1 MPIPSPRNV
10 VLIWC
15 SSLSISFMP
24 IRCLGDS
31 AEHASPISRTAMM
44 HFCNF
49 SLPWDKLPVF
59 MVYCSASI
67 SLTASLSSSI
77 IAASVSSASPI
88 ARSV

>member
-1 MPIPSPRNV
+1 MLTPSPRNV

-15 SSLSISFMP
+15 SSLRISFMP

-44 HFCNF
+44 HCCNF
-49 SLPWDKLPVF
+49 SLPWNKLPVL
-59 MVYCSASI
+59 MVYCSTPI
-67 SLTASLSSSI
+67 SLTASLFSST
-77 IAASVSSASPI
+77 IAASVSSVSPI